1 MSAHG
6 VYDRDDLDFMP
17 DVHAATRQRG
27 RRFAYILTIL
37 SIVFFGVMGV
47 WAHYAVLDEVTRGE
61 GTIVP
66 SSRTQVIQNLEGGI
80 LAEILVHEGD
90 IVERGDVL
98 VRIENTMAEA
108 NLEDA
113 RSQYLTL
120 LATEAR
126 LVAEVEAKD
135 EIAFPP
141 AVLDEEPTV
150 AADQKRLFAA
160 RKRQLEAQINVL
172 ESQAQQR
179 KQEVAEMN
187 SRASQLRE
195 SLRLAREEQA
205 ITAPLVQK
213 GVMPRIE
220 LIRIERQVADLEG
233 EIRTINAAIP
243 RLKAAQQEANQR
255 IEEMQ
260 LTSQTEASDELN
272 QTRAELKSISQSLF
286 AGQDRVT
293 RTAVTSPVR
302 GTVKDMKINTVG
314 GVIQPGEDIMEIVP
328 LDDTLIVEAR
338 IRPADIAYLRPNQKA
353 VIKISAYDFS
363 VYGGLTAKL
372 ERISAD
378 TIKDE
383 EGESFYHVYLRTEE
397 NSLQHQ
403 GEELPII
410 PGMTVTAEILT
421 GEKSVLD
428 YLLKP
433 ILKAKD
439 SALRER

>member
-17 DVHAATRQRG
+17 DVHAATRHRG
-27 RRFAYILTIL
+27 RRFAYILTLL
-37 SIVFFGVMGV
+37 SISFFGVMGT
-47 WAHYAVLDEVTRGE
+47 WAHFAILDEVTRGE
-61 GTIVP
+61 GTIIP
-66 SSRTQVIQNLEGGI
+66 SSRIQVIQNLEGGI

-90 IVERGDVL
+90 IVERGDPL
-98 VRIENTMAEA
+98 VRIENIVAQA

-113 RSQYLTL
+113 RQQYLSL
-120 LATEAR
+120 LAIEAR
-126 LVAEVEAKD
+126 LVAELEASEEVKFPSAVETEAPI
-135 EIAFPP
+135 IAS
-141 AVLDEEPTV
+141 
-150 AADQKRLFAA
+150 DQKRLFTA
-160 RKRQLEAQINVL
+160 RKRQLQAQVSVL
-172 ESQAQQR
+172 KSQAQQR
-179 KQEVAEMN
+179 KQEVAEMA
-187 SRASQLRE
+187 SRRRQLE
-195 SLRLAREEQA
+195 QSLSLSRDELA

-233 EIRTINAAIP
+233 EIRTILTAIP
-243 RLKAAQQEANQR
+243 RLQAAQQEANQR
-255 IEEMQ
+255 VEEMQ
-260 LTSQTEASDELN
+260 FTAQRDASEELN

-293 RTAVTSPVR
+293 RTSVTSPVR
-302 GTVKDMKINTVG
+302 GTVKDLKVNTVG

-328 LDDTLIVEAR
+328 LDDSLLVEAR
-338 IRPADIAYLRPNQKA
+338 VRPADIAFLRPDQKG
-353 VIKISAYDFS
+353 VIKVSAYDFS
-363 VYGGLTAKL
+363 IYGGLAAKL

-383 EGESFYHVYLRTEE
+383 QGESFYHVYLRTEK
-397 NSLQHQ
+397 NTLYHN

-421 GEKSVLD
+421 GEKSVLA